1 MDTVQYAKIVTKEL
15 ADTLALV
22 PAEDGERLAGQIL
35 GAKKILVAGAG
46 RSGFAVKAFAMRLM
60 HMGFDAYVC
69 GETVTPNLEPEDLFL
84 VASGSG
90 ETGSLVSMTR
100 KARGIGAAIAT
111 VTTNP
116 AGTISQL
123 AGLTVVIPAPSPKV
137 ETGNGLRTIQ
147 PMGSLFEQSCLLF
160 LDCVILRLMERRG
173 DSSGHMYTRHAN
185 LE

>member
-1 MDTVQYAKIVTKEL
+1 MDTTQYAKIVTQEL

-22 PAEDGERLAGQIL
+22 SPQEGEALTGLIL

-46 RSGFAVKAFAMRLM
+46 RSGFAAKAFAMRLM
-60 HMGFDAYVC
+60 HMGFAVYVC
-69 GETVTPNLEPEDLFL
+69 GETVTPNLEADDLFL

-90 ETGSLVSMTR
+90 ETGSLVSMTQ
-100 KARGIGAAIAT
+100 KARAIGAAIAT

-116 AGTISQL
+116 AGTIASL
-123 AGLTVVIPAPSPKV
+123 ADVVAVIPAPSPKV

-147 PMGSLFEQSCLLF
+147 PMGSLFEQCCLLF
-160 LDCVILRLMERRG
+160 LDCVILRLMEQRG